1 MTDERSPAPRTSG
14 RASRAPAKTGHP
26 NRRRRGVIW
35 TVVAI
40 MGLAAVGGAAIGA
53 AALTGVFGPA
63 ASAPGVGTGFAVL
76 AESGAAQ
83 ASTTATGA
91 ALEAADYLETQP
103 TAYWLTPE
111 RDPIGAVGVRVT
123 GLASEAR
130 AQHATLALVVYG
142 LPERDCGNHSAGGL
156 DPADYP
162 VWVDEIAAALTEA
175 SDVTTVIVLEPDS
188 LALATECGNLD
199 ARVPQLRTAIDAL
212 QRPGTVIYLD
222 GGHSTWHPADEQAR
236 LLAAVGLDGVR
247 GFSTNVS
254 NFNASDDE
262 FDYAHAV
269 AAALADSG
277 AGEAH
282 ALIDTSRN
290 GAGSNG
296 EWCNPPGRL
305 LGETSGTLGDGVVDT
320 NLWIKPPGESD
331 GPCNGGPAAGDWWP
345 AAAIELTRSA
355 HE

>member
-1 MTDERSPAPRTSG
+1 VTNP
-14 RASRAPAKTGHP
+14 
-26 NRRRRGVIW
+26 RRRRRATTW
-35 TVVAI
+35 TIVSVVA
-40 MGLAAVGGAAIGA
+40 LAVVGGAAIGA
-53 AALTGVFGPA
+53 AALAGLFGPA
-63 ASAPGVGTGFAVL
+63 APAPPGVGTRFAVL

-91 ALEAADYLETQP
+91 ALAAADYLESRP

-111 RDPIGAVGVRVT
+111 RDPIGAVGERV
-123 GLASEAR
+123 GALAGEAR
-130 AQHATLALVVYG
+130 GQHATLALVVYG

-162 VWVDEIAAALTEA
+162 VWVDEIAAALRDA
-175 SDVTTVIVLEPDS
+175 HDVPAVVVLEPDS

-199 ARVPQLRTAIDAL
+199 ARVPQLRTAVAAL
-212 QRPGTVIYLD
+212 QRPGTFIYLD
-222 GGHSTWHPADEQAR
+222 GGHSTWHPAEEQAR

-254 NFNASDDE
+254 NFNASGDE

-269 AAALADSG
+269 ADALAGSG

-282 ALIDTSRN
+282 ALVDTSRN
-290 GAGSNG
+290 GAGSDG
-296 EWCNPPGRL
+296 QWCNPPGRL
-305 LGETSGTLGDGVVDT
+305 IGEASGTLGDGVVDT